1 MGKGGSGCEEMRMPG
16 HAMPVACCLSA
27 TGIGFISWLSAVSST
42 VLVSCLSSPSGP
54 VSDRPC
60 SQAGAPAPRPP
71 AAQPSLRLVLLACC
85 YSIQCRGHDTF
96 PAGPSRPAGSGP
108 ETPLDPQ
115 SRTR

>member
-1 MGKGGSGCEEMRMPG
+1 MP
-16 HAMPVACCLSA
+16 AMPVSGCLSA
-27 TGIGFISWLSAVSST
+27 VGTGFICWLSAVSST

-54 VSDRPC
+54 VSDRPR

-85 YSIQCRGHDTF
+85 YSIQCRGRHGTF

-108 ETPLDPQ
+108 KRPLDPQ